1 MKKVS
6 TCPGAAADR
15 SEVMA
20 LTPLPLRVGIG
31 AFFVNS
37 GLEKR
42 TLEEQPAEA
51 LHAMAANALPPLKRV
66 DAVTFARLLS
76 GTEIAIGAALL
87 LPIVPSAV
95 VGAGLVGFSAGLLRL
110 YWATPGAHRPGNP
123 RPTPQGIALAKDLW
137 LFGAGVTLVLD
148 DLANRARRRR

>member
-1 MKKVS
+1 M
-6 TCPGAAADR
+6 D
-15 SEVMA
+15 
-20 LTPLPLRVGIG
+20 LTHLPLRAAIG

-51 LHAMAANALPPLKRV
+51 VHAMAAGALPPLKRIKPV
-66 DAVTFARLLS
+66 AFARLLS

-87 LPIVPSAV
+87 LPVVPSIVA
-95 VGAGLVGFSAGLLRL
+95 GAGLVGFSAGLLRL
-110 YWATPGAHRPGNP
+110 YWATPGTHQPGNP
-123 RPTPQGIALAKDLW
+123 RPTQQGVALAKDLW

-148 DLANRARRRR
+148 GLANRYRNRYR